1 MMTTTNAGWDGL
13 RVSWTQ
19 DGHVIHHELRV
30 SSELYYI
37 VVSPIYLY
45 PIHLRNAPCRRG
57 GHWMERFAGDFKVT
71 NGYV

>member
-57 GHWMERFAGDFKVT
+57 ALDGALRGRLQGT